1 MKGLTMQ
8 KLYAMDFLKLAKL
21 VNSES
26 FCAADRLAAANALHA
41 RAAKE
46 MNGAGW
52 LAMNLADKATINK
65 AMAFDTTGG
74 MAVDS
79 VS

>member
-1 MKGLTMQ
+1 MSGLTMQ
-8 KLYAMDFLKLAKL
+8 KLYAMDFLKVAKL

-26 FCAADRLAAANALHA
+26 FSAQDRLAAANALHA

-52 LAMNLADKATINK
+52 LAMDLSDKAAINK

-74 MAVDS
+74 MAADS
-79 VS
+79 VN